1 LWIAIAIA
9 ITLVSIG
16 NRSAVGA
23 LMKDPIGDLARNASA
38 DRSPSSY
45 VRLKLFPFQFFNV
58 GGRNVA
64 DGIETLGDQCP

>member
-1 LWIAIAIA
+1 
-9 ITLVSIG
+9 
-16 NRSAVGA
+16 
-23 LMKDPIGDLARNASA
+23 MKDPIGDLARNASA